1 MTAIEGFE
9 NYLIYPNGNVFN
21 IKMDIFMSACDDGNG
36 YLHLRLSKNNKRY
49 NKKIHCLVAEAYIPN
64 TFNKPTVD
72 HIDRNRKNNNVENLR
87 WATRKEQADNR
98 KMRCD
103 NKLGIKYICYNEIRD
118 RYRFTKTINGKK
130 HQRIFKTLD
139 EAVAYKEQYE
149 LTLN

>member
-21 IKMDIFMSACDDGNG
+21 IKRDIFMSACDDGKG
-36 YLHLRLSKNNKRY
+36 YLNLRLSKNNKRY
-49 NKKIHCLVAEAYIPN
+49 NKKIHSLVAEAYIPN

-98 KMRCD
+98 KIRCD
-103 NKLGIKYICYNEIRD
+103 NKLGITNICKTSNNCVEYKKTVNKIRHIKY
-118 RYRFTKTINGKK
+118 
-130 HQRIFKTLD
+130 FKTLD
-139 EAVAYKEQYE
+139 EAIAYKEQYE